1 MAEKSRTNQTEF
13 DKIVAKAN
21 KNAANADQNHPAQS
35 YILKG
40 GIPHKLVNGVL
51 IPFTKMSK

>member
-1 MAEKSRTNQTEF
+1 MTEKSRTSQTEF

-21 KNAANADQNHPAQS
+21 KNAANADQNHPAQN

-51 IPFTKMSK
+51 IPFTKMS